1 MPPLET
7 DVRVWRTLY
16 AAIVLL
22 VAAIFLYTMVPAL
35 SPILLFIVLLILIS
49 PYKGTLH
56 YRTLIY
62 ALGVLVILYLLRTY
76 GALLAPFV
84 LALVVAYIL
93 DPLVDRLEARG
104 LKRALAVTALMV
116 PLLAIVVLVGV
127 LGVPALI
134 QQAGELIER
143 IPAAT
148 QRVIEWAHTMRARLS
163 RLPFFRGEEMSR
175 ALESF
180 SPERLGAYLQQ
191 RQSEI
196 LTRVWGGVVG
206 VGKGV
211 TVALGIL
218 GYLVLVPVLIV
229 YLLLDFDKLTA
240 RVSTLV
246 PPTQRDRWMPLV
258 REYDGL
264 LSRYFRGQFIAA
276 MIVGLL
282 TWIGLLILGFPYSG
296 LVGAVAGVF
305 NLVPYLGL
313 VVSAI
318 PALIIAF
325 LSGNVLISLL
335 KVGAVFF
342 VVQLI
347 DGTVTGPRIV
357 GGSVGLH
364 PVWVILALTIG
375 GSIFGFVGLL
385 LAMPAGVLIKLLL
398 REGLT
403 RYRQSQVY
411 TGGHRIIEDA

>member
-1 MPPLET
+1 MPPLES
-7 DVRVWRTLY
+7 DVRIWRTLY

-22 VAAIFLYTMVPAL
+22 VVAAFLYTLVPTL

-62 ALGVLVILYLLRTY
+62 ATALLVILYLLRRF

-93 DPLVDRLEARG
+93 DPVVDRLEARG
-104 LKRALAVTALMV
+104 LKRGLAVAAIMV
-116 PLLAIVVLVGV
+116 PLVAIITLVGV
-127 LGVPALI
+127 LGVPAII
-134 QQAGELIER
+134 QQAGELIDR
-143 IPAAT
+143 VPAAAQKMIDWVQST
-148 QRVIEWAHTMRARLS
+148 RTRLS

-175 ALESF
+175 ALDSF
-180 SPERLGAYLQQ
+180 SPEKLAAFLQQ
-191 RQSEI
+191 RQAEI
-196 LTRVWGGVVG
+196 INRLWGGVVG

-211 TVALGIL
+211 TIVLGLL
-218 GYLVLVPVLIV
+218 GYLVLVPVLII
-229 YLLLDFDKLTA
+229 YLLLDFDKLTK
-240 RVSTLV
+240 RVTALA
-246 PPTQRDRWMPLV
+246 PPAQRERWLPLV
-258 REYDGL
+258 REYDTL

-276 MIVGLL
+276 LIVGVLTWVGLL
-282 TWIGLLILGFPYSG
+282 IVGFPYSG

-325 LSGNVLISLL
+325 LSGNVLVSLL
-335 KVGAVFF
+335 KVGIVFF
-342 VVQLI
+342 IVQLI
-347 DGTVTGPRIV
+347 DGTITGPRIV

-364 PVWVILALTIG
+364 PVWVILALSIG

-398 REGLT
+398 REALT
-403 RYRQSQVY
+403 RYRSSDMYAGTRV
-411 TGGHRIIEDA
+411 IEDA